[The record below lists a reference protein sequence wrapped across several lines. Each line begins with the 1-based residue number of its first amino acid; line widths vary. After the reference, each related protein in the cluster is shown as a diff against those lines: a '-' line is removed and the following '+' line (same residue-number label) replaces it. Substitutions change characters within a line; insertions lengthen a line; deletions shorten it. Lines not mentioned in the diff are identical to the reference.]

1 MGVIQGPNAADSF
14 AIDATEW
21 GRLTRLLPLMAF
33 SLRATFYS
41 TPSVRKTF
49 EMFYKSLERHRIKSE
64 TSGSEETEEGK
75 GFVLQR
81 AQHGSMNNAVACVM
95 STFGAKP

>member
-21 GRLTRLLPLMAF
+21 GMLMRLLPLMAF

-49 EMFYKSLERHRIKSE
+49 ETFYKS
-64 TSGSEETEEGK
+64 
-75 GFVLQR
+75 
-81 AQHGSMNNAVACVM
+81 
-95 STFGAKP
+95 